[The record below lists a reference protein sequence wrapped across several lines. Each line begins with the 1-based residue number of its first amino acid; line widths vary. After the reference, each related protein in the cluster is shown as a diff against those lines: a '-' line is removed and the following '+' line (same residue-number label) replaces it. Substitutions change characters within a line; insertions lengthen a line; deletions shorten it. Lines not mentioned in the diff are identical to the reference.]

1 MTEQDDKCSLCGEQ
15 MLSLACPGG
24 CFTATA
30 HEVDGLVCKDRQR
43 TREVRKARAEAKLV
57 APTAVPLAFDTD
69 LREYVRVVTRED
81 VGSLCIN
88 VSDGRRLLDE
98 IKLLRLERDE
108 VRAACAVLRGYIA
121 GPVVYVTDAEIAAR
135 RAQRDKLLA
144 TPNSGQGVL
153 VELDRLRR
161 LEAALEDNSLMRLFY
176 KDSGSAD
183 VTGLVLCSYRD
194 ALRKR
199 AKGE

>member
-1 MTEQDDKCSLCGEQ
+1 MTEQQDEPAAGKPANDKCRLCGAP
-15 MLSLACPGG
+15 MLTLACPGG
-24 CFTATA
+24 CFITTA
-30 HEVDGLVCKDRQR
+30 HEVDGVGCKDRR
-43 TREVRKARAEAKLV
+43 IVNMTGEI
-57 APTAVPLAFDTD
+57 D
-69 LREYVRVVTRED
+69 
-81 VGSLCIN
+81 
-88 VSDGRRLLDE
+88 RLTS
-98 IKLLRLERDE
+98 ERDE

-176 KDSGSAD
+176 MDSGSAD
-183 VTGLVLCSYRD
+183 VSGLVLCSYRD